1 MNEFALILKEIA
13 SHYLAIK
20 ENTEFN
26 RTKNKMLIHLMDRC
40 LRVASH
46 MIAPEASELAF
57 ERAQKNNVDIFKLRE
72 KDRNK
77 VESKIKKN
85 DPKDKEKFI
94 LEHYMPVNII
104 IKEMLNDSKN
114 NRFCFE
120 DALKQIKVI
129 WVLKSEDDR
138 LNSNGHRTKRP
149 NPKEAYEKAKIKII
163 ENPNQ
168 DNWLL

>member
-1 MNEFALILKEIA
+1 MNEFALIHKEIA

-77 VESKIKKN
+77 WNQK
-85 DPKDKEKFI
+85 
-94 LEHYMPVNII
+94 
-104 IKEMLNDSKN
+104 
-114 NRFCFE
+114 
-120 DALKQIKVI
+120 LK
-129 WVLKSEDDR
+129 
-138 LNSNGHRTKRP
+138 
-149 NPKEAYEKAKIKII
+149 NPKGFTENKKVAKQGGDVAGNARKELEIKTGAKVVSPTNYKALEEKKQKRIK
-163 ENPNQ
+163 
-168 DNWLL
+168 

>member
-20 ENTEFN
+20 EKTEFN
-26 RTKNKMLIHLMDRC
+26 RTKNKMLVHLMDRC

-46 MIAPEASELAF
+46 MVAPDASELAF
-57 ERAQKNNVDIFKLRE
+57 ERAKKNNVDIFKLRE

-77 VESKIKKN
+77 VELKIKKN
-85 DPKDKEKFI
+85 DPKDNEKFI

-104 IKEMLNDSKN
+104 IKEMINDSKN
-114 NRFCFE
+114 NKSCFE
-120 DALKQIKVI
+120 NALNKIKVI
-129 WVLKSEDDR
+129 WILKSEDER
-138 LNSNGHRTKRP
+138 LNSNGHRTNRP
-149 NPKEAYEKAKIKII
+149 DPKEAYRLANIKIKL
-163 ENPNQ
+163 NPNQ